1 MENLASNISIQHLFV
16 NSNTIFEFFDNLS
29 CINLLC
35 FYQNIAFNKKT
46 KRNPFH
52 VPIYDRIVPIFVAS
66 SSAEDGS
73 VSAKRHSG
81 QGAPVRLSP
90 VHRTVFCR
98 ARRRPPVGSAA
109 SVGLRSGSIGRPAHG
124 GTMRESLFLASETG
138 AAESAAGFRPR
149 QGFLFRRETLPLR
162 DACRGGP

>member
-52 VPIYDRIVPIFVAS
+52 VPIYDLDLPFYFTLSFFCCFRNANSLPGKRSPAGYFCLVKPKKSRIFGVFPKRKHCTIVSFVQCGYGC
-66 SSAEDGS
+66 GS
-73 VSAKRHSG
+73 
-81 QGAPVRLSP
+81 Q
-90 VHRTVFCR
+90 
-98 ARRRPPVGSAA
+98 
-109 SVGLRSGSIGRPAHG
+109 I
-124 GTMRESLFLASETG
+124 
-138 AAESAAGFRPR
+138 
-149 QGFLFRRETLPLR
+149 
-162 DACRGGP
+162 